1 MSKENFEKAM
11 KFVFEMEGGYSNRKD
26 DRGGKTNMGVTQK
39 NYDALSALSVLKH
52 RIDLIYADFNLNTD
66 TEKLKDDLKLIS
78 SNADKIIEDI

>member
-39 NYDALSALSVLKH
+39 NYDAYRTTK
-52 RIDLIYADFNLNTD
+52 
-66 TEKLKDDLKLIS
+66 KLPLQDVRNITQQEAKNRKS
-78 SNADKIIEDI
+78 Y